1 MSDVNNQNNEFSSP
15 PINYNDQ
22 VYGNRP
28 NEIIKGKRAS
38 EVRFQIE
45 ETLKAVRTSMPG
57 IVQKV
62 FEKDDAV
69 WVEVQP
75 GLSGQLRDLSEFRLP
90 IVRAPLGKFNIGGFE
105 IDYPDPVQGDEVA
118 IMCADR
124 SISTFIKDAGV
135 GIPATVSILN
145 MNNAWVMPVSF
156 SNIKRK
162 RKGDSDKFTLTKDD
176 QKIEFTSSGTIINDG
191 TAKTARDGDSVTVTI
206 PANTFIVSVSGGSG
220 APAVGVL
227 NPTPIDVD
235 GTITNGTDVLL
246 LPPP

>member
-1 MSDVNNQNNEFSSP
+1 MSDQNNINNEYGSP

-22 VYGNRP
+22 VYGNLP
-28 NEIIKGKRAS
+28 NEIIKGKQAS
-38 EVRFQIE
+38 EVRFQVE
-45 ETLKAVRTSMPG
+45 EMLKSVRTSMPG
-57 IVQKV
+57 IVQKT
-62 FEKDDAV
+62 FERDEAV

-75 GLSGQLRDLSEFRLP
+75 GLSGQLRNLSEFKLP
-90 IVRAPLGKFNIGGFE
+90 IIRAPLGKFNIAGFE

-124 SISTFIKDAGV
+124 SIQTFIKEAGV
-135 GIPATVSILN
+135 GIPQTVSIHSL
-145 MNNAWVMPVSF
+145 NNAWVIPVSF

-162 RKGDSDKFTLTKDD
+162 RKGDADKFTLTKDN
-176 QKIEFTSSGTIINDG
+176 QKIEFTASGTIINDG

-227 NPTPIDVD
+227 NPAPIDVD